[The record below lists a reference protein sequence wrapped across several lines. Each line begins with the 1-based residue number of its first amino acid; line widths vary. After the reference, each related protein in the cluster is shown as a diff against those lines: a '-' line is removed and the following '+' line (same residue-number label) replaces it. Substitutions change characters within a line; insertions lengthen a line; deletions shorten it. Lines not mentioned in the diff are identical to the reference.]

1 MVKESEKKEDKK
13 EEGKS
18 VADEIDIQILKKYGR
33 GPYTDKIKQIED
45 ESKAKTEEINKLCGI
60 RESETGLALP
70 SNWVIEQ
77 DKQGLKEDSLM
88 IGRITKILD
97 PNTDHTRYIVRIKR
111 QSKFLVELKEE
122 LSPTDVEEGMRVL
135 YYI

>member
-1 MVKESEKKEDKK
+1 M
-13 EEGKS
+13 
-18 VADEIDIQILKKYGR
+18 
-33 GPYTDKIKQIED
+33 
-45 ESKAKTEEINKLCGI
+45 
-60 RESETGLALP
+60 P

-97 PNTDHTRYIVRIKR
+97 PNTDHTRYIVRIRR